1 MIAAVCCGLLGFR
14 TLVARV
20 RLAAGTVTMPSVVN
34 ERMPSHQSELVP
46 ACRFAAMA
54 MRALMASV
62 RPRQQRSM
70 HTSRSMPTHMPC
82 GSSI

>member
-1 MIAAVCCGLLGFR
+1 MLR
-14 TLVARV
+14 STLVARV
-20 RLAAGTVTMPSVVN
+20 RLAGGTVTTPSVVN
-34 ERMPSHQSELVP
+34 ERMPSQSALVP

-70 HTSRSMPTHMPC
+70 RTSRSMPTHMPC
-82 GSSI
+82 GSSV